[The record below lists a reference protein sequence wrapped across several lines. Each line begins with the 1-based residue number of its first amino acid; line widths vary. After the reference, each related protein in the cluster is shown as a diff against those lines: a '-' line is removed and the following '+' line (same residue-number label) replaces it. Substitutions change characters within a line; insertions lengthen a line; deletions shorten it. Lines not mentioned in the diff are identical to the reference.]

1 MFAFTLNHTIS
12 SRTLGLRL
20 TAPVEIPASTRVVDD
35 IEVAG
40 RAGTLTRLGGWEDTT
55 LTLQLAVP
63 TSDGLD
69 AYRQAAAAFMD
80 ATTISLSGEPG
91 VFRKIKHA
99 SVGPLARE
107 LASWGMFEAEL
118 VCQPFTY
125 LTAGL
130 TPVTLTS
137 SGTVTNPGLLE
148 AAPVITIH
156 GTGQL
161 TLTMN
166 GTQYRINSPSGQVTL
181 DSNRLVAHVAGNVQ
195 TDALTGGFPT
205 LTPGAN
211 RITLGTG
218 ISKVVVVPNWRNP

>member
-20 TAPVEIPASTRVVDD
+20 AAPVEIPAATRVVDD

-69 AYRQAAAAFMD
+69 AYRRAAAALMD

-99 SVGPLARE
+99 SVGPLTRE
-107 LASWGMFEAEL
+107 LASWGMFDAGM

-125 LTAGL
+125 LDTGL
-130 TPVTLTS
+130 TPVTLTG
-137 SGTVTNPGLLE
+137 SGTLTNPGLLE

-195 TDALTGGFPT
+195 TDALTGGFPI

>member
-69 AYRQAAAAFMD
+69 AYRRAAAAFMD
-80 ATTISLSGEPG
+80 ATTISLAGEPG

-99 SVGPLARE
+99 SGGPLARE
-107 LASWGMFEAEL
+107 LASWGMCEAEL

>member
-1 MFAFTLNHTIS
+1 MFAFTLNHTIP

-20 TAPVEIPASTRVVDD
+20 AAPVEIPVASRVVDD

-40 RAGTLTRLGGWEDTT
+40 RAGTLTRLGGWDDTT
-55 LTLQLAVP
+55 LTFQLAIP
-63 TSDGLD
+63 TGDGM
-69 AYRQAAAAFMD
+69 AGYRHAAQALMD

-91 VFRKIKHA
+91 LFRRVKHA
-99 SVGPLARE
+99 AVGPLSRE
-107 LASWGMFEAEL
+107 LASLGVFEAEL

-125 LTAGL
+125 LTEGL
-130 TPVTLTS
+130 TAVTLTG
-137 SGTVTNPGLLE
+137 SGTLTNPGLLE
-148 AAPVITIH
+148 AAPIITVY

-161 TLTMN
+161 TLSIN
-166 GTQYRINSPSGQVTL
+166 GRQCRVNSPSGQVTL
-181 DSNRLVAHVAGNVQ
+181 DSDRLVAHVAGNVQ
-195 TDALTGGFPT
+195 TDALTGSFPT

>member
-1 MFAFTLNHTIS
+1 MLAFTLNHTLS
-12 SRTLGLRL
+12 SRALGLRL
-20 TAPVEIPASTRVVDD
+20 AAPVDIPVASRVVDD

-40 RAGTLTRLGGWEDTT
+40 RAGTLTRLGGWNDTT

-63 TSDGLD
+63 IGDGLD
-69 AYRQAAAAFMD
+69 AYRRAAAALMD

-91 VFRKIKHA
+91 LFRRVKHTT
-99 SVGPLARE
+99 VGPLTRE

-125 LTAGL
+125 LDTGL
-130 TPVTLTS
+130 TPVTLTG
-137 SGTVTNPGLLE
+137 SGTVTNPGLIE

-161 TLTMN
+161 TLTVN
-166 GTQYRINSPSGQVTL
+166 GAQYRINSPAGQVTL
-181 DSNRLVAHVAGNVQ
+181 DADRLVAHVAGYVQ

-205 LTPGAN
+205 LKPGVNHLA
-211 RITLGTG
+211 LGTG
-218 ISKVVVVPNWRNP
+218 ITKAVIVPNWRNP

>member
-12 SRTLGLRL
+12 SRTLGVRL
-20 TAPVEIPASTRVVDD
+20 AAPVEIPASTRVVDD

-55 LTLQLAVP
+55 LTLQLAIP
-63 TSDGLD
+63 TSDGTD
-69 AYRQAAAAFMD
+69 GYRRAAAAFMD
-80 ATTISLSGEPG
+80 ATTVSLSGELG
-91 VFRKIKHA
+91 LFRRVKHA
-99 SVGPLARE
+99 TVGPLARE
-107 LASWGMFEAEL
+107 LASWGMFDADM

-125 LTAGL
+125 LDTGL

-137 SGTVTNPGLLE
+137 SGTLTNPGLLD
-148 AAPVITIH
+148 AAPVITIY

-161 TLTMN
+161 TLSIN
-166 GTQYRINSPSGQVTL
+166 GRQCRVNSPAGQVTL
-181 DSNRLVAHVAGNVQ
+181 DADRLVAHVAGNVQ
-195 TDALTGGFPT
+195 TDALTGSFPT